1 MKYIIS
7 PLATVILATILFAFQ
22 MTMCI
27 ESILLSLL
35 PFIGL
40 ILLLYY
46 LFLIEEHI
54 EQKEIEPHLTQ
65 VD

>member
-1 MKYIIS
+1 MDTEIDRTKKENPIMKYIIS

-22 MTMCI
+22 MTMFI

-40 ILLLYY
+40 ILLIYY
-46 LFLIEEHI
+46 LFFC
-54 EQKEIEPHLTQ
+54 
-65 VD
+65 

>member
-7 PLATVILATILFAFQ
+7 PIATVILATILFAFQ
-22 MTMCI
+22 MTMFI

-40 ILLLYY
+40 LLLIYY
-46 LFLIEEHI
+46 LFFC
-54 EQKEIEPHLTQ
+54 
-65 VD
+65 